1 MIKERFRKYLPV
13 VVDLETGG
21 FDPKTNAIL
30 EIAATL
36 IVKNEGTQLLDVGKT
51 YRYHIEPYEGLV
63 VEQESLDF
71 TKINL
76 NHPLRNAIAE
86 KDALEELFKIINTE
100 RTANGC
106 SRAILIGHNAHFDH
120 SFLTEAVSRN
130 NIKKSPFHPFS
141 VLDTVTLGAL
151 HTKQTVLARICDV
164 LNIDYDSKEAHSA
177 AYDSDITAKVFVRLL
192 TSLIANILNDSQKHN
207 DSY

>member
-21 FDPKTNAIL
+21 FNPKTNAIL

-36 IVKNEGTQLLDVGKT
+36 IFENENTQLLEVGET
-51 YRYHIEPYEGLV
+51 YRYHIKPFEGLV

-76 NHPLRNAIAE
+76 NHPLRNAITE
-86 KDALEELFKIINTE
+86 KDALDELFKIINTE

-120 SFLTEAVSRN
+120 SFLTEAISRN
-130 NIKKSPFHPFS
+130 NLKKSPFHPFS

-164 LNIDYDSKEAHSA
+164 LKIDYDSKQAHSA
-177 AYDSDITAKVFVRLL
+177 AYDSDITAKVFCK
-192 TSLIANILNDSQKHN
+192 IINEFDSHYSKWF
-207 DSY
+207 SKT

>member
-21 FDPKTNAIL
+21 FNPKTNAIL

-36 IVKNEGTQLLDVGKT
+36 ISKNENTQLLEVGET
-51 YRYHIEPYEGLV
+51 YRYHIDPFEGLV

-76 NHPLRNAIAE
+76 NHPLRNAITE
-86 KDALEELFKIINTE
+86 KEALDKLFKIINTE

-120 SFLTEAVSRN
+120 SFLTEAISRN
-130 NIKKSPFHPFS
+130 NLKKSPFHPFS

-164 LNIDYDSKEAHSA
+164 LKIDYDSKQAHSA
-177 AYDSDITAKVFVRLL
+177 AYDSDITAKVFCK
-192 TSLIANILNDSQKHN
+192 IINEFDSHYSK
-207 DSY
+207 

>member
-177 AYDSDITAKVFVRLL
+177 AYDSDITAKVFCK
-192 TSLIANILNDSQKHN
+192 IFNEFDS
-207 DSY
+207 

>member
-120 SFLTEAVSRN
+120 SFLKEAVSRN

-164 LNIDYDSKEAHSA
+164 LNIDYDSKQAHSA
-177 AYDSDITAKVFVRLL
+177 AYDSDITAKVFCK
-192 TSLIANILNDSQKHN
+192 IINEFDSHYSK
-207 DSY
+207 

>member
-21 FDPKTNAIL
+21 FNPKTNAIL

-36 IVKNEGTQLLDVGKT
+36 ISKNENTQLLEVGET
-51 YRYHIEPYEGLV
+51 YRYHIDPFEGLV

-76 NHPLRNAIAE
+76 NHPLRNAITE
-86 KDALEELFKIINTE
+86 KDALDELFKIINTE

-120 SFLTEAVSRN
+120 SFLTEAISRN
-130 NIKKSPFHPFS
+130 NLKKSPFHPFS

-164 LNIDYDSKEAHSA
+164 LKIDYDSKQAHSA
-177 AYDSDITAKVFVRLL
+177 AYDSDITAKVFCK
-192 TSLIANILNDSQKHN
+192 IINEFDSHYSK
-207 DSY
+207 

>member
-21 FDPKTNAIL
+21 FNPKTNAIL

-36 IVKNEGTQLLDVGKT
+36 ISKNENTQLLEVGET
-51 YRYHIEPYEGLV
+51 YRYHIDPFEGLV

-76 NHPLRNAIAE
+76 NHPLRNAITE
-86 KDALEELFKIINTE
+86 KDALDKLFKIINTE

-120 SFLTEAVSRN
+120 SFLTEAISRN
-130 NIKKSPFHPFS
+130 NLKKSPFHPFS

-164 LNIDYDSKEAHSA
+164 LKIDYDSKQAHSA
-177 AYDSDITAKVFVRLL
+177 AYDSDITAKVFCK
-192 TSLIANILNDSQKHN
+192 IINEFDSHYSKWF
-207 DSY
+207 SKT

>member
-21 FDPKTNAIL
+21 FNPKKNAIL

-36 IVKNEGTQLLDVGKT
+36 ISKNENTQLLEVGET
-51 YRYHIEPYEGLV
+51 YRYHIEPFEGLV

-76 NHPLRNAIAE
+76 NHPLRNAITE
-86 KDALEELFKIINTE
+86 KDALDELFKIINTE

-120 SFLTEAVSRN
+120 SFLTEAISRN
-130 NIKKSPFHPFS
+130 NLKKSPFHPFS

-164 LNIDYDSKEAHSA
+164 LKIDYDSKQAHSA
-177 AYDSDITAKVFVRLL
+177 AYDSDITAKVFCK
-192 TSLIANILNDSQKHN
+192 IINEFDSHSSK
-207 DSY
+207 

>member
-13 VVDLETGG
+13 VIDLETGG
-21 FDPKTNAIL
+21 FNPKTNAIL

-36 IVKNEGTQLLDVGKT
+36 IFENENTQLLEVGET
-51 YRYHIEPYEGLV
+51 YRYHIEPFEGLV

-86 KDALEELFKIINTE
+86 KDALDELFKIINTE

-120 SFLTEAVSRN
+120 SFLTEAISRN
-130 NIKKSPFHPFS
+130 NLKKSPFHPFS

-177 AYDSDITAKVFVRLL
+177 AYDSYITAKVFCKIV
-192 TSLIANILNDSQKHN
+192 NEFDS
-207 DSY
+207 

>member
-120 SFLTEAVSRN
+120 SFLTEAISRN
-130 NIKKSPFHPFS
+130 NLKKSPFHPFS

-177 AYDSDITAKVFVRLL
+177 AYDSDITAKVFCKIV
-192 TSLIANILNDSQKHN
+192 NEFDS
-207 DSY
+207 

>member
-21 FDPKTNAIL
+21 FDPKNNAIL

-177 AYDSDITAKVFVRLL
+177 AYDSDITAKVFCKIV
-192 TSLIANILNDSQKHN
+192 NEFDS
-207 DSY
+207 